1 MAKPRQCEL
10 QLACQLV
17 KDLSIIVLP
26 TKGDEVKRLSS
37 VVAVKHP
44 LNLNLLMF
52 SEYIITGEQT
62 RRQNIVLPVD
72 AHI

>member
-17 KDLSIIVLP
+17 KDLSALVLP
-26 TKGDEVKRLSS
+26 TKGDEVKRLRS

-44 LNLNLLMF
+44 L
-52 SEYIITGEQT
+52 T
-62 RRQNIVLPVD
+62 
-72 AHI
+72 